1 MKFVFWDWNGT
12 LLNDAPVLWQSFN
25 DMTATRGGR
34 LVTLDE
40 YRQMYRHP
48 IRDMYLEV
56 GVDFSV
62 HPFESV
68 AGEWHDRYHAL
79 SSSTQLH
86 HDSLDTLTMFRQQG
100 SRQMVV
106 SALPHDFLETQ
117 VRRFSLEHFFEHVT
131 GIPDQLAHSKV
142 PQAVELAEKLN
153 AVKGDIT
160 VIGDSS
166 HDAEVARELAAQ
178 CILVARGAE
187 SRARLEA
194 HGYPVVDDF
203 SQLLEYSLGPQ
214 NKADRG

>member
-12 LLNDAPVLWQSFN
+12 LLNDAPILWQSFN

-34 LVTLDE
+34 SVTFDE

-48 IRDMYLEV
+48 VRDMYVDV

-62 HPFESV
+62 HPFELV
-68 AGEWHDRYHAL
+68 AGEWHDRYHVLAA
-79 SSSTQLH
+79 STKLH
-86 HDSLDTLTMFRQQG
+86 HDALDALTVFRQQG

-106 SALPHDFLETQ
+106 SALPHDFLGVQ
-117 VRRFSLEHFFEHVT
+117 VRRFGVEHFFEHVS

-142 PQAVELAEKLN
+142 EQAVELAGRLR
-153 AVKGDIT
+153 ALGDDIT

-187 SRARLEA
+187 SRSRLEA
-194 HGYPVVDDF
+194 HGYPVFDDF
-203 SQLLEYSLGPQ
+203 SQLILRS
-214 NKADRG
+214 

>member
-12 LLNDAPVLWQSFN
+12 LLNDAPILWQSFN

-34 LVTLDE
+34 SVTFDE

-48 IRDMYLEV
+48 IREMYIDV

-62 HPFESV
+62 HPFELV

-79 SSSTQLH
+79 SASTQLH
-86 HDSLDTLTMFRQQG
+86 HDALDTLTMLRQRG

-106 SALPHDFLETQ
+106 SALPHDFLGTQ
-117 VRRFSLEHFFEHVT
+117 VRRFGVEHFFERVT

-142 PQAVELAEKLN
+142 EQAVELATKLG
-153 AVKGDIT
+153 AVNKDIT

-166 HDAEVARELAAQ
+166 HDAEVAKELSAH
-178 CILVARGAE
+178 CILVARGTE
-187 SRARLEA
+187 SRVRLEA
-194 HGYPVVDDF
+194 HGYPVFDDF
-203 SQLLEYSLGPQ
+203 SQLRERSLRP
-214 NKADRG
+214 